1 MVQKRFK
8 SKNKNFGQPHF
19 YTTFTQLL
27 HKLIYF
33 MLNIH
38 KKYIFIVYME
48 KIRRRKYHYEIEN
61 WNTNTLKL
69 LKSICCRE
77 HIFGYFNNKNRVF
90 IRGFIQFQNAKSFS
104 KLQKIVKQNIFL
116 LEAENYEYYKNLE
129 NYWESKNEEEEIK
142 KLEIETTTTT
152 LIKQN
157 ESMTEQ
163 TKEICNYLMK
173 QNQQLLEENK
183 QLKETVITRT
193 ITTNNI
199 EKIENNIDN
208 KTFNINLF
216 LNEECKNA
224 ITLVDFVNSLKIE
237 DSDLFCA
244 KEQGLVEAI
253 TKIFERGLKNYD
265 INSRPLH
272 CTDTKRE
279 TLHIKEQNGWVRE
292 SGNDSNRIKKAIN
305 HISNKK
311 IYKLSQYIR
320 EHPEFHDVNSSKYED
335 CLKMMRGV
343 TGADEDAEKTEKRV
357 LKNIAKSV
365 YIHAQQLA

>member
-1 MVQKRFK
+1 
-8 SKNKNFGQPHF
+8 
-19 YTTFTQLL
+19 
-27 HKLIYF
+27 
-33 MLNIH
+33 
-38 KKYIFIVYME
+38 ME
-48 KIRRRKYHYEIEN
+48 KIRKRKYHYEIYK
-61 WNTNTLKL
+61 WNMDTIQL
-69 LKSICCRE
+69 LKSINCRE
-77 HIFGYFNNKNRVF
+77 HIFGYSNNKNGV
-90 IRGFIQFQNAKSFS
+90 IIKGFIQFQNAKSFS
-104 KLQKIVKQNIFL
+104 KLQKIVKQKLFL
-116 LEAENYEYYKNLE
+116 IEGEKCEYYKKLE
-129 NYWESKNEEEEIK
+129 NYWDSKNEEKEVK
-142 KLEIETTTTT
+142 NLEIETTT
-152 LIKQN
+152 LIKEK
-157 ESMTEQ
+157 ESLTEQ
-163 TKEICNYLMK
+163 TKEICSYLMK

-183 QLKETVITRT
+183 QLKENVITRT
-193 ITTNNI
+193 ITNNI

-224 ITLVDFVNSLKIE
+224 ITLADFINSLKIE

-253 TKIFERGLKNYD
+253 TKIFERGLKNCD
-265 INSRPLH
+265 VNSRPLH

-279 TLHIKEQNGWVRE
+279 ILHIKEQNGWVRE
-292 SGNDSNRIKKAIN
+292 SGNDSNRMKKAIN

-320 EHPEFHDVNSSKYED
+320 EHPEFNDVNSPKYED

-365 YIHAQQLA
+365 YIHAQQIV

>member
-1 MVQKRFK
+1 
-8 SKNKNFGQPHF
+8 
-19 YTTFTQLL
+19 
-27 HKLIYF
+27 
-33 MLNIH
+33 
-38 KKYIFIVYME
+38 ME
-48 KIRRRKYHYEIEN
+48 KIRKRKYHYEIYK
-61 WNTNTLKL
+61 WNMDTIQILKL
-69 LKSICCRE
+69 INCRE
-77 HIFGYFNNKNRVF
+77 HVFGYSNNKNGVV
-90 IRGFIQFQNAKSFS
+90 IKGFIQFENAKSFS
-104 KLQKIVKQNIFL
+104 KLQKIVKQKIIL
-116 LEAENYEYYKNLE
+116 LEGEKYEYYKKLE
-129 NYWESKNEEEEIK
+129 NFWENKNEEIEEKNLETEEK
-142 KLEIETTTTT
+142 KLEIENTSR

-157 ESMTEQ
+157 ECMTEQ
-163 TKEICNYLMK
+163 TKEICSYLMK

-183 QLKETVITRT
+183 QLKETVLTRT
-193 ITTNNI
+193 ITNNI
-199 EKIENNIDN
+199 DKIENNIDN

-244 KEQGLVEAI
+244 KEQGIVEAI

-279 TLHIKEQNGWVRE
+279 TLHIKEQTGWVRE
-292 SGNDSNRIKKAIN
+292 SGNDLNRMKKAIN

-320 EHPEFHDVNSSKYED
+320 EHPEFNDVNSPKYEE

>member
-1 MVQKRFK
+1 
-8 SKNKNFGQPHF
+8 
-19 YTTFTQLL
+19 
-27 HKLIYF
+27 
-33 MLNIH
+33 
-38 KKYIFIVYME
+38 ME
-48 KIRRRKYHYEIEN
+48 KIRKRKYHYEIDK
-61 WNTNTLKL
+61 WDLNTIKL
-69 LKSICCRE
+69 LKSLICRE
-77 HIFGYFNNKNRVF
+77 HIFGYFNNKNGVY
-90 IRGFIQFQNAKSFS
+90 IRGFIQFQNAKTFS
-104 KLQKIVKQNIFL
+104 KLQKIVKQKIFL
-116 LEAENYEYYKNLE
+116 LEGENYEYYKTLD
-129 NYWESKNEEEEIK
+129 NYWESKNEDIK
-142 KLEIETTTTT
+142 IETS

-157 ESMTEQ
+157 ENLTEQ

-183 QLKETVITRT
+183 QLKENVTPRT
-193 ITTNNI
+193 ITNNI
-199 EKIENNIDN
+199 EKIENNIEN

-224 ITLVDFVNSLKIE
+224 ITLVDFINSLKIE

-253 TKIFERGLKNYD
+253 TKIFERGLKNCD

-292 SGNDSNRIKKAIN
+292 YGNDSNRMKKAIN
-305 HISNKK
+305 HISSKK
-311 IYKLSQYIR
+311 IHKLSQYIR
-320 EHPEFHDVNSSKYED
+320 EHPEFNDVKSPKYEE

-365 YIHAQQLA
+365 YIHAQQI

>member
-1 MVQKRFK
+1 
-8 SKNKNFGQPHF
+8 
-19 YTTFTQLL
+19 
-27 HKLIYF
+27 
-33 MLNIH
+33 
-38 KKYIFIVYME
+38 ME
-48 KIRRRKYHYEIEN
+48 KIRKRKYHYEIEQ
-61 WNTNTLKL
+61 WNINTIKI
-69 LKSICCRE
+69 LKSINCRE
-77 HIFGYFNNKNRVF
+77 HIFGYLKNKNGLI
-90 IRGFIQFQNAKSFS
+90 IRGFIQFQNAKSFT
-104 KLQKIVKQNIFL
+104 KIQKIVKQKLFL
-116 LEAENYEYYKNLE
+116 LEGENYEYYKTLD
-129 NYWESKNEEEEIK
+129 NYWEIKNGDNEIDD
-142 KLEIETTTTT
+142 KLELETSS

-157 ESMTEQ
+157 ESMTEH

-183 QLKETVITRT
+183 QLKETVLTRT
-193 ITTNNI
+193 ITNNI

-253 TKIFERGLKNYD
+253 TKIFERGLKNCD
-265 INSRPLH
+265 VNSRPLH

-279 TLHIKEQNGWVRE
+279 TLHIKEQSGWVRE
-292 SGNDSNRIKKAIN
+292 YGNDSNRMKKAIN

-320 EHPEFHDVNSSKYED
+320 EHPEFNDVNSPTYEE

-343 TGADEDAEKTEKRV
+343 TGADEDADKTEKRV

-365 YIHAQQLA
+365 YIHAQHIV

>member
-1 MVQKRFK
+1 
-8 SKNKNFGQPHF
+8 
-19 YTTFTQLL
+19 
-27 HKLIYF
+27 
-33 MLNIH
+33 
-38 KKYIFIVYME
+38 ME
-48 KIRRRKYHYEIEN
+48 KLRKRKYHYEIYK
-61 WNTNTLKL
+61 WNMDTIEL
-69 LKSICCRE
+69 LKSINCRE
-77 HIFGYFNNKNRVF
+77 HIFGYFNNKNGV
-90 IRGFIQFQNAKSFS
+90 IIKGFIQFQNAKSFS
-104 KLQKIVKQNIFL
+104 KLQKIVKQRIFL
-116 LEAENYEYYKNLE
+116 IEGEKCEYYKKLE
-129 NYWESKNEEEEIK
+129 NYWDSKNEEKEVK
-142 KLEIETTTTT
+142 NLEIETTT

-193 ITTNNI
+193 ITTNI

-224 ITLVDFVNSLKIE
+224 ITLADFVNSLKIE

-253 TKIFERGLKNYD
+253 TKIFERGLKNCD
-265 INSRPLH
+265 VNLRPVH

-279 TLHIKEQNGWVRE
+279 ILHIKEQSGWVRE
-292 SGNDSNRIKKAIN
+292 SGNDSNRMKKAIN

-320 EHPEFHDVNSSKYED
+320 EHPEFNDVNSPKYEE

-365 YIHAQQLA
+365 YIHAQQIV